1 MTVHWNYIV
10 FRLDFSG
17 EYGTIIYFPFLA
29 RCCTWG
35 NNRVAFG
42 QAGAVPP
49 LVNYLKSKNPDVHR
63 ATARALHQ
71 LSRDPDNCI
80 SMHNSGVVKVTLNRP
95 FPNWASSS
103 KRVLVPI
110 LSHED
115 EILFTRKLD
124 TFYMNG
130 HEPGISLIERLK
142 WVIVCMLHVW
152 LNVAEVKAFNFFLRK
167 TRLSNVF
174 ESVISYRIS
183 RAWGNTLTEILAKEI
198 YVSTSSDVILIVEAF
213 GESGFDKSLFQ

>member
-1 MTVHWNYIV
+1 MTIRLTSIV
-10 FRLDFSG
+10 FRFDFS
-17 EYGTIIYFPFLA
+17 YQCSNIIYFPFLA

-95 FPNWASSS
+95 FPNYPLPLSQNEPWCSSFHMQM
-103 KRVLVPI
+103 RFH
-110 LSHED
+110 SHA
-115 EILFTRKLD
+115 
-124 TFYMNG
+124 N
-130 HEPGISLIERLK
+130 
-142 WVIVCMLHVW
+142 
-152 LNVAEVKAFNFFLRK
+152 
-167 TRLSNVF
+167 
-174 ESVISYRIS
+174 
-183 RAWGNTLTEILAKEI
+183 
-198 YVSTSSDVILIVEAF
+198 
-213 GESGFDKSLFQ
+213 